1 MPRIP
6 SGGRDPEQEKADKMF
21 DAVKKM
27 YERSGAT
34 VGPRQP
40 MSEDMKRRIGAE
52 VDKLEKKPRGG
63 GGSGGASSDAREM
76 QLGSELDPKALM
88 KRKDMKKGGKV
99 SSASSRADG
108 IAMRGKT
115 RGKIC

>member
-27 YERSGAT
+27 YQRSGAN

-40 MSEDMKRRIGAE
+40 MSEEMRQRISAE
-52 VDKLEKKPRGG
+52 VGKLENKTRGG
-63 GGSGGASSDAREM
+63 GGSGGAASDAREM
-76 QLGSELDPKALM
+76 QLGAEMDPKAMM
-88 KRKDMKKGGKV
+88 KREGMKKGGSV
-99 SSASSRADG
+99 GSASKRADG
-108 IAMRGKT
+108 IAQRGKT

>member
-40 MSEDMKRRIGAE
+40 MSEEMRQRLSAE
-52 VDKLEKKPRGG
+52 VGKLEKKPRGG
-63 GGSGGASSDAREM
+63 GGGGGGSDAKEM

-108 IAMRGKT
+108 IAQKGKT
-115 RGKIC
+115 KGRMV